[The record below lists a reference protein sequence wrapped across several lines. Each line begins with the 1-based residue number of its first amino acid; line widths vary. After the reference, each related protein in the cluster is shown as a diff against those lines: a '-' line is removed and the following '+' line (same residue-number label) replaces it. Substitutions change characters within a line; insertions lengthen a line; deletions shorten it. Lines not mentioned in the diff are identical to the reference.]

1 MCRRVAIHFP
11 KTSTPTFSFVYMHSM
26 SPGRLHV
33 DEIMHVR
40 VRLQFSL
47 CLYAS
52 AASGPLCSGIDQ
64 KKRSA
69 DGFPSVEH
77 NAHMH
82 RPFSVLPQTQEAAY
96 QRNKCRYG
104 HGQRNGITSGV
115 NM

>member
-52 AASGPLCSGIDQ
+52 AASGPLCSGISEGCPAPTHTIH
-64 KKRSA
+64 KSLKGMR
-69 DGFPSVEH
+69 
-77 NAHMH
+77 
-82 RPFSVLPQTQEAAY
+82 
-96 QRNKCRYG
+96 
-104 HGQRNGITSGV
+104 
-115 NM
+115 